1 MSLTEQAI
9 EAIASYRAEV
19 LAKPTT
25 IEEENA
31 KLLLTCQRLGREDKN
46 IFYSVSK
53 DDFWLFPSTEN
64 FDREEYLTFRYLYES
79 SYHVRR
85 TLCKSQKARL
95 KLMIGKVLED
105 HNELEV
111 KFEEEY
117 GFWAKDGMSKRIDLK
132 TDALLEGL
140 GDSKSLFVFRKVLA
154 SPEDFDQNILDWVSP
169 SKYKSNLF
177 GSFKDSSK
185 EIAAKWGTNTNLLDY
200 YVGHIDLK
208 KVGEK
213 IAIASGISAGA
224 ILAAWGVSRAI
235 RCGDTSNSMD
245 SAILPVSGGLHGAAR
260 INENT
265 FADKQYFGLDN
276 FPSYQWRIK
285 PVF

>member
-9 EAIASYRAEV
+9 EAIASYRTEV
-19 LAKPTT
+19 LAKPTA

-46 IFYSVSK
+46 LFYSVSK

-79 SYHVRR
+79 SYRVRR

-105 HNELEV
+105 HNELEE

-132 TDALLEGL
+132 TDALLKGT
-140 GDSKSLFVFRKVLA
+140 SKFTRFASL
-154 SPEDFDQNILDWVSP
+154 
-169 SKYKSNLF
+169 
-177 GSFKDSSK
+177 
-185 EIAAKWGTNTNLLDY
+185 
-200 YVGHIDLK
+200 
-208 KVGEK
+208 
-213 IAIASGISAGA
+213 
-224 ILAAWGVSRAI
+224 
-235 RCGDTSNSMD
+235 
-245 SAILPVSGGLHGAAR
+245 
-260 INENT
+260 
-265 FADKQYFGLDN
+265 
-276 FPSYQWRIK
+276 
-285 PVF
+285 